1 MDTLYNL
8 NIESMCALSALIEL
22 YRHEEN
28 DAIADCLE
36 HASIVLELVN
46 ENIDANSCRE
56 TVLDIS
62 NSINI

>member
-8 NIESMCALSALIEL
+8 NIESIGILNTLIEF
-22 YRHEEN
+22 YRNEKN
-28 DAIADCLE
+28 DAVADCLE

-46 ENIDANSCRE
+46 ENIDANPCRE

-62 NSINI
+62 NLIF